1 MGSVALSTSQLNQL
15 MQADPALRPRFYG
28 TLACDELPKRPK
40 KRTPQAYIVNTDRQ
54 GEPGQHWLALW
65 TEGTVCELMDSFAL
79 PLEHY
84 QATPLERWIRTHW
97 THLVTNGQSLQ
108 AIPSQSCGHYC
119 LLYLRDKARGRSL
132 QDFLNLF
139 SPHDYVAND
148 HRVGQ
153 MLKRIIQKETCQAA
167 PGDQRCQ

>member
-1 MGSVALSTSQLNQL
+1 
-15 MQADPALRPRFYG
+15 
-28 TLACDELPKRPK
+28 
-40 KRTPQAYIVNTDRQ
+40 
-54 GEPGQHWLALW
+54 
-65 TEGTVCELMDSFAL
+65 MDSFAL

-119 LLYLRDKARGRSL
+119 FMYLRDKARGRSL
-132 QDFLNLF
+132 QDFLTMF
-139 SPHDYVAND
+139 FPHDYVANN

-153 MLKRIIQKETCQAA
+153 MLKRVIQSCQ
-167 PGDQRCQ
+167 